1 MKKIISILTAAA
13 LLLGI
18 TGCSSETLKTGSLVA
33 WSKADVPEKERLNIL
48 YEEFEKEYLF
58 TLDYNNI
65 DAKDNTLEE
74 FRKKYRESVINNLVT
89 EKILLYVAWENG
101 IDASTLTSEQLSTVE
116 KTVQAGLESWYDSF
130 KSQAQSELGSNATE
144 QEIRTRSIE
153 LFREYLKGFNL
164 TEDDFYTWETNIQ
177 IKQLLYDKLLGD
189 IDVTQEEIE
198 AMYQNILK
206 EAKDAYESSPA
217 YYEQYD
223 EYQYFFIPEDSRL
236 IKHILFMLDP
246 EDINQIE
253 SLREVGNDKKA
264 DALLEEKL
272 AEIKPKA
279 EEVLKKLQ
287 DGADFDTLMKEHSQ
301 DPGLEAY
308 PDGYLI
314 VPNSTRWVESFY
326 KTSISLEKVGDISGL
341 VNSDYG
347 YHIIQYA
354 ADRTLTDE
362 DKKEGMEMAK
372 SIALNQKRSEETSK
386 LMNSWDERFK
396 MEVDYEKLD
405 LKKPEE
411 TTSK

>member
-1 MKKIISILTAAA
+1 
-13 LLLGI
+13 
-18 TGCSSETLKTGSLVA
+18 
-33 WSKADVPEKERLNIL
+33 
-48 YEEFEKEYLF
+48 
-58 TLDYNNI
+58 
-65 DAKDNTLEE
+65 
-74 FRKKYRESVINNLVT
+74 
-89 EKILLYVAWENG
+89 
-101 IDASTLTSEQLSTVE
+101 
-116 KTVQAGLESWYDSF
+116 
-130 KSQAQSELGSNATE
+130 
-144 QEIRTRSIE
+144 
-153 LFREYLKGFNL
+153 
-164 TEDDFYTWETNIQ
+164 
-177 IKQLLYDKLLGD
+177 
-189 IDVTQEEIE
+189 
-198 AMYQNILK
+198 
-206 EAKDAYESSPA
+206 
-217 YYEQYD
+217 
-223 EYQYFFIPEDSRL
+223 
-236 IKHILFMLDP
+236 MLDP

-396 MEVDYEKLD
+396 MEIDYEKLD

>member
-18 TGCSSETLKTGSLVA
+18 TGCSSETLQSGNLVA

-74 FRKKYRESVINNLVT
+74 FRKQYRESVINNLVT